1 LKSFLTAEEPGFIFQ
16 SLKTFLHF
24 RNLVIAIMIEQKAA
38 VIRKEI
44 PFLKSHNMRIAKEGQ
59 LKRSWPVAPD
69 EFFRIFKDEPFS
81 LEVEFLEEH
90 PSPQVRLYTNLL
102 STADEWSEIE
112 FKRNLSGH
120 FSLSLAP
127 PRCGIF
133 LFKIK
138 HSSDGGKTWF
148 WDRIPFSKVIV
159 DPAAAKD
166 IRMYTL
172 IPNVSGHIG
181 DWTHVLDHIR
191 DLGFNTVH
199 LLPVTK
205 MDFSESPYAAEDLF
219 SIDPTF
225 LNPADSRGG
234 LDQFEDFVRAAR
246 EKGIRLCLDLVLNH
260 VGISS
265 RMASHC
271 PEWIVADKNE
281 QNGLLRAGCWHMNK
295 WIKWGDLC
303 SIHYDHPEP
312 LIKQELWAYMKQ
324 YALFWAHYAAHTG
337 GMIRLDNLHSSHS
350 EFIADLIYTLR
361 LNYPDLI
368 IQAEYFSDS
377 NTLLKTASK
386 CELNLLL
393 ADPWEHP
400 FAETLRE
407 YLLYLHAISTK
418 LRFLTPISTH
428 DTSSP
433 AQLYGS
439 PDAAVTRYF
448 TLALFATGQM
458 GMVQGME
465 HGAREKINFI
475 GRKRA
480 ISFPMPNRYNTI
492 IRKVNQLLQNHALF
506 HEGGNIRFVDQ
517 GHGALMAAVREGRK
531 TPAEKFLL
539 VSNLDICHP
548 HILKLDLS
556 GIRQKN
562 RNCLLHEIIKDEKVE
577 LKSDRLELE
586 VEPCGIRA
594 YRIENR

>member
-1 LKSFLTAEEPGFIFQ
+1 MASMNQQTTAI
-16 SLKTFLHF
+16 
-24 RNLVIAIMIEQKAA
+24 
-38 VIRKEI
+38 IRREI
-44 PFLKSHNMRIAKEGQ
+44 PSLQSRDMRIAPEGQ

-69 EFFRIFKDEPFS
+69 EFFRIFKDELLS
-81 LEVEFLEEH
+81 LEVEFLGEH
-90 PSPQVRLYTNLL
+90 PEPQVRLYTNLL

-112 FKRNLSGH
+112 FRRNLAGH
-120 FSLSLAP
+120 FSLSLTP
-127 PRCGIF
+127 PACGIF

-138 HSSDGGKTWF
+138 HSPDGGKTWY

-159 DPAAAKD
+159 DPAGAKD

-181 DWTHVLDHIR
+181 DWICALDHIR
-191 DLGFNTVH
+191 NLGFNMVH

-205 MDFSESPYAAEDLF
+205 MDFSESPYAAADLF
-219 SIDPTF
+219 SIDPSF
-225 LNPADSRGG
+225 LNPADPRDG
-234 LDQFEDFVRAAR
+234 LDQFEDFLQTAR

-260 VGISS
+260 IGISS
-265 RMASHC
+265 RMASRC
-271 PEWIVADKNE
+271 PEWIVGDKNE
-281 QNGLLRAGCWHMNK
+281 LDGLLRAGCWHMNK

-303 SIHYDHPEP
+303 RIHYDHPEP
-312 LIKQELWAYMKQ
+312 LIKQELWTYMKQ
-324 YALFWAHYAAHTG
+324 YALFWAQYAAHTG
-337 GMIRLDNLHSSHS
+337 GMVRLDNLHSSHP
-350 EFIADLIYTLR
+350 EFIADLIHTLR
-361 LNYPDLI
+361 LTYPDLI
-368 IQAEYFSDS
+368 IQAEFFSDS
-377 NTLLKTASK
+377 NTLLKTASN

-393 ADPWEHP
+393 ANPWEHP

-418 LRFLTPISTH
+418 LRFLTPVTTH

-448 TLALFATGQM
+448 TLALFATGQI

-465 HGAREKINFI
+465 HGAPEKINFV

-480 ISFPMPNRYNTI
+480 ISFPTLNRYNTV

-506 HEGGNIRFVDQ
+506 QEGGNISFIDQ
-517 GHGALMAAVREGRK
+517 GHGALMVAVREGRK

-539 VSNLDICHP
+539 VANLDIAHP
-548 HILKLDLS
+548 YKIKLDLS
-556 GIRQKN
+556 GIRHKN
-562 RNCLLHEIIKDEKVE
+562 RKCLLHEMIKDEE
-577 LKSDRLELE
+577 FEMESDLLEME

-594 YRIENR
+594 YRCE